1 MSPGSDPRL
10 SAIPGRLD
18 DRILHALEGLPGRI
32 AFSGLRRVLGA
43 HPESLARALRRLER
57 EGLVERVDGGYRVL
71 SDGRRSIEELTADL
85 RTIAQVELPA
95 GISAES
101 LFGRLAGRWFGSLR
115 WMGVVERNDGRLLAW
130 ARRDGNGHV
139 LLGVDR
145 GNLRVLVPASDDRD
159 DVAEAEEVA
168 YELLLHAVEA
178 LRPAALRPAPSSG
191 AVTYLASDLPAHGFR
206 GPDN

>member
-1 MSPGSDPRL
+1 MASESDERSPEPH
-10 SAIPGRLD
+10 GRLD
-18 DRILHALEGLPGRI
+18 DRVLHALEGLPGRV

-71 SDGRRSIEELTADL
+71 SEGRRSIEELTAELHPIAHVDL
-85 RTIAQVELPA
+85 PMGTT
-95 GISAES
+95 SES

-115 WMGVVERNDGRLLAW
+115 WVGVVERKDGRLLAW
-130 ARRDGNGHV
+130 ARRDVSGYV

-145 GNLRVLVPASDDRD
+145 GRLRVYVPGPNGRD
-159 DVAEAEEVA
+159 DSSEAEEAA
-168 YELLLHAVEA
+168 YELLWHVAEA
-178 LRPAALRPAPSSG
+178 LRPASPPAG
-191 AVTYLASDLPAHGFR
+191 AVTFLSVGGPSHELR